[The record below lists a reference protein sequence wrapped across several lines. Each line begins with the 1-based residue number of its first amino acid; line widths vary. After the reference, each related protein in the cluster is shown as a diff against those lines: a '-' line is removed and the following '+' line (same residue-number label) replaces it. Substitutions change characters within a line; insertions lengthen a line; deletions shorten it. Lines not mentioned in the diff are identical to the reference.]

1 MTKFFRILIP
11 VLILSFLV
19 SCEDKTP
26 CNCDD
31 QPENGTCNDE
41 EQVAK
46 VDETV
51 ADETNVDE
59 TVDKDTVVVEKVDED
74 TVVAEPVD
82 EDMEK
87 PEEKQGDYVI
97 DEQGGNKNTPPP
109 VEGSG
114 GLLDMA
120 TGAALDWVIKSGLI
134 MEKADA
140 FTISYSEGYNIN
152 FEITQDQAREL
163 LPDNIRPVKLKILEN
178 EEAPRYYISLYLA
191 GMESSDAMERCDV
204 FTYGID
210 HNDELT
216 MFFLAGIM
224 QLPDMVKSEGI
235 QKDMFEKVLV
245 YMARDSRTGE
255 AAYPHYYSENIS
267 SDADTLIVTYEDAKV
282 ELQKCDPATVDNR
295 FSRPFVLVNSQIY
308 RTDIDRNVNYFNQSF
323 INAKVQEKD
332 LNCLKVENPEKFHPM
347 LKKENLRSV
356 QYYGAKNKQVRW
368 YFEM

>member
-1 MTKFFRILIP
+1 MTLRIFVSIM
-11 VLILSFLV
+11 FLLFV
-19 SCEDKTP
+19 ISCGEETA

-31 QPENGTCNDE
+31 PGNTNPCADREQAVVDEATETVDDE
-41 EQVAK
+41 EVVDEVF
-46 VDETV
+46 VDETI
-51 ADETNVDE
+51 DETADNAVEEIPDEVAQPVESKEDYVVDE
-59 TVDKDTVVVEKVDED
+59 E
-74 TVVAEPVD
+74 
-82 EDMEK
+82 
-87 PEEKQGDYVI
+87 
-97 DEQGGNKNTPPP
+97 GGNKETPPP

-114 GLLDMA
+114 GLFDMA
-120 TGAALDWVIKSGLI
+120 TSAALDWVIKSGMI

-152 FEITQDQAREL
+152 FEITQEQAREL
-163 LPDNIRPVKLKILEN
+163 LPDNIRPIKLKILEN
-178 EEAPRYYISLYLA
+178 EKEPKYYISLYLA

-224 QLPDMVKSEGI
+224 QLPDMVQGEGI

-255 AAYPHYYSENIS
+255 EAYPHYYSEEIA
-267 SDADTLIVTYEDAKV
+267 SDQDTLIVTYEDAKV
-282 ELQKCDPATVDNR
+282 ELKKCEPSTVDNR
-295 FSRPFVLVNSQIY
+295 FSRAFVLVNSQIY

-332 LNCLKVENPEKFHPM
+332 INCLEVENPERFHPM

-356 QYYGAKNKQVRW
+356 QYYGAKDKQVRW

>member
-1 MTKFFRILIP
+1 MTLRIIISIMLLFF
-11 VLILSFLV
+11 FV
-19 SCEDKTP
+19 SCGDETA
-26 CNCDD
+26 CNCDELANTDPCAD
-31 QPENGTCNDE
+31 Q
-41 EQVAK
+41 EQTV
-46 VDETV
+46 VDEAV
-51 ADETNVDE
+51 NE
-59 TVDKDTVVVEKVDED
+59 TVDEQV
-74 TVVAEPVD
+74 
-82 EDMEK
+82 
-87 PEEKQGDYVI
+87 VI
-97 DEQGGNKNTPPP
+97 DEAVEETVDEIIDEMPDKDVDQPVESKEDYIIDEEGGSKETPPP

-120 TGAALDWVIKSGLI
+120 TSAALDWVIKSGLI

-152 FEITQDQAREL
+152 FEITQEQAREL
-163 LPDNIRPVKLKILEN
+163 LPDNIRPIKLKILEN
-178 EEAPRYYISLYLA
+178 EKEPKYYISLYLA

-224 QLPDMVKSEGI
+224 QLPDMVSGEGM

-245 YMARDSRTGE
+245 YMAKDSRTGE
-255 AAYPHYYSENIS
+255 AAYPHYYSEEIA
-267 SDADTLIVTYEDAKV
+267 SDQDTLVVTYEDAKV
-282 ELQKCDPATVDNR
+282 ELKKCDPSTVDNR
-295 FSRPFVLVNSQIY
+295 FSRAFVLVNSQIY

-332 LNCLKVENPEKFHPM
+332 ISCLEVENPEKFHPM

-356 QYYGAKNKQVRW
+356 QYYGTKDKQVRW

>member
-1 MTKFFRILIP
+1 MTYFK
-11 VLILSFLV
+11 VLISIMLLFFFV
-19 SCEDKTP
+19 SCDDETA
-26 CNCDD
+26 CNCDE
-31 QPENGTCNDE
+31 QENTNPCAEQEQSVADE
-41 EQVAK
+41 AVNETVDDVV
-46 VDETV
+46 VDETP
-51 ADETNVDE
+51 DEVVDE
-59 TVDKDTVVVEKVDED
+59 TIDEAVVVDEVPDED
-74 TVVAEPVD
+74 NAQPTEPK
-82 EDMEK
+82 ED
-87 PEEKQGDYVI
+87 YII
-97 DEQGGNKNTPPP
+97 DEEGGNKETPPP
-109 VEGSG
+109 VEGDG
-114 GLLDMA
+114 GLMDMA
-120 TGAALDWVIKSGLI
+120 TNAAMDWVIKSGLI

-152 FEITQDQAREL
+152 FEITQEQAREL
-163 LPDNIRPVKLKILEN
+163 LPDNIRPIKLKILEN
-178 EEAPRYYISLYLA
+178 EKEPKYYISLYLA

-224 QLPDMVKSEGI
+224 QLPDMVSGDGI

-255 AAYPHYYSENIS
+255 AAYPHYYSEEIS
-267 SDADTLIVTYEDAKV
+267 SDKDTLVVTYEDARV
-282 ELQKCDPATVDNR
+282 ELKKCDPATENNR
-295 FSRPFVLVNSQIY
+295 FSRAFVLVSSQIY

-332 LNCLKVENPEKFHPM
+332 LDCLEVQNPEKFHPM

-356 QYYGAKNKQVRW
+356 QYYGAKDKQVRW

>member
-1 MTKFFRILIP
+1 
-11 VLILSFLV
+11 
-19 SCEDKTP
+19 
-26 CNCDD
+26 
-31 QPENGTCNDE
+31 
-41 EQVAK
+41 
-46 VDETV
+46 
-51 ADETNVDE
+51 
-59 TVDKDTVVVEKVDED
+59 
-74 TVVAEPVD
+74 
-82 EDMEK
+82 
-87 PEEKQGDYVI
+87 
-97 DEQGGNKNTPPP
+97 
-109 VEGSG
+109 
-114 GLLDMA
+114 MA
-120 TGAALDWVIKSGLI
+120 TSAALDWVIKSGLI

-152 FEITQDQAREL
+152 FEITIDQALEL
-163 LPDNIRPVKLKILEN
+163 LPDNIRPIKLKILEN

-255 AAYPHYYSENIS
+255 AAYPHYYSENIF

-332 LNCLKVENPEKFHPM
+332 LNCIKVENPEKFHPM
-347 LKKENLRSV
+347 LKKENIRSV